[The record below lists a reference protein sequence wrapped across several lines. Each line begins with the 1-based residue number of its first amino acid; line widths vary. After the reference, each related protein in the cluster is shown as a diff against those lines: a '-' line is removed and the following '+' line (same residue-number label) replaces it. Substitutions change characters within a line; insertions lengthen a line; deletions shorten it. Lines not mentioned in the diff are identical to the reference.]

1 MNKFKLVCIC
11 LFITIMTHAQTVTV
25 KKSTEKIKGEDA
37 EGFYAEL
44 EGKKDAVASAWSKF
58 IKDIGKTKLMP
69 TDPVVITEPI
79 VGGTAYEKG
88 ILYATKKEKAATK
101 EKGEITTVWL
111 GLKAGEWVV
120 NDISIVNRELEKMVH
135 QFGVKYYRDKIQLLI
150 DEAQRA
156 TEAVERQKQ
165 RLTNQT
171 KDYVMKV
178 GSNEQEKV
186 QLEKSLE
193 VNKLEHAVLL
203 QKIENNKKSQDSLVI
218 AGEQIKKALELQ
230 KERQRKVN

>member
-1 MNKFKLVCIC
+1 MNKYKLVCIGLC
-11 LFITIMTHAQTVTV
+11 LTIVAHAQTVAV
-25 KKSTEKIKGEDA
+25 KKSNEKIKGEDA
-37 EGFYAEL
+37 EGFYTEL
-44 EGKKDAVASAWSKF
+44 EGKKEVVGNAWTKF
-58 IKDIGKTKLMP
+58 AKDIGKTRLVP
-69 TDPVVITEPI
+69 TDPFTITEPTI
-79 VGGTAYEKG
+79 GGTLYEKG
-88 ILYATKKEKAATK
+88 ILYMVTKERPVTK
-101 EKGEITTVWL
+101 EKGETTMVWL
-111 GLKAGEWVV
+111 GLKPGEWVV
-120 NDISIVNRELEKMVH
+120 NDISIVNRELEKLVH
-135 QFGVKYYRDKIQLLI
+135 QFGIKYYRDKIQVLI

-156 TEAVERQKQ
+156 VDAVERQKQ

-203 QKIENNKKSQDSLVI
+203 QKIENNKKSQDSIAV

-230 KERQRKVN
+230 REKQRKVN

>member
-1 MNKFKLVCIC
+1 MNNFRLICIC
-11 LFITIMTHAQTVTV
+11 LSITVGAHAQTVTV
-25 KKSTEKIKGEDA
+25 KKSSEKIKGDDA
-37 EGFYAEL
+37 EGFYTEL
-44 EGKKDAVASAWSKF
+44 EGKKDVVGNAWTKF
-58 IKDIGKTKLMP
+58 TKDLGKTKLMST
-69 TDPVVITEPI
+69 TDPLTITEPV

-88 ILYATKKEKAATK
+88 ILYATTK
-101 EKGEITTVWL
+101 EKGEVTTVWL
-111 GLKAGEWVV
+111 GLKPGEWVV
-120 NDISIVNRELEKMVH
+120 NDISIVNKELEKLVH
-135 QFGVKYYRDKIQLLI
+135 QFGVKYYRDKIQVLI

-156 TEAVERQKQ
+156 SDAVDRQKQ

-178 GSNEQEKV
+178 GSNEQEKI

-203 QKIENNKKSQDSLVI
+203 QKIENNKKSQDSIAV